1 MMLYIQILM
10 DYMTANSN
18 FYFQYFNRLG
28 NVNTNTYPIKWKQR
42 VYIEIEKYKEHQRQK
57 LLLQRYMVSINF
69 VNHLKP
75 RSVEFFKCI
84 FKYILVSWVPLTKIG
99 KYKLKWHRNGFC
111 FGNEYLYG
119 KSYVVDQQYFNL
131 NFVFT
136 FQKMK
141 ITLKMSSGMWRRNI
155 SFLP

>member
-1 MMLYIQILM
+1 M

-42 VYIEIEKYKEHQRQK
+42 VSIEIEKCKEHQRQK

-75 RSVEFFKCI
+75 RRVELFKCI
-84 FKYILVSWVPLTKIG
+84 FKNILVS
-99 KYKLKWHRNGFC
+99 
-111 FGNEYLYG
+111 
-119 KSYVVDQQYFNL
+119 
-131 NFVFT
+131 
-136 FQKMK
+136 
-141 ITLKMSSGMWRRNI
+141 
-155 SFLP
+155 